1 MNQKVLVPHK
11 PTNVA
16 RNTRRKMGEFGV
28 TLLGKSSIA
37 GLDCIQTFQVDLV
50 RSCTDDSDGSRPQPS
65 IGAAVQGPAIP
76 ADKALLE

>member
-1 MNQKVLVPHK
+1 MALLQAGYSQKCWHK
-11 PTNVA
+11 LSVRHLP
-16 RNTRRKMGEFGV
+16 
-28 TLLGKSSIA
+28 LA

-50 RSCTDDSDGSRPQPS
+50 RSCKDGSDGSRPQPS